1 MFNNNKKKLL
11 KNDKKFFFTNP
22 VPLRKREFFLMAK
35 EDHFK
40 F

>member
-1 MFNNNKKKLL
+1 MIKMFS
-11 KNDKKFFFTNP
+11 FTNP